1 MILKKGILF
10 ILLAVCF
17 FALGGTLFYFTLG
30 IRLLLIS
37 AFWGRFCKYFWIA
50 FLLGIC
56 FLIPGVCLA
65 KKARRLKKE
74 AKMQGAVPA
83 QTAPAVTAAGTE
95 ATVENAP
102 AEASAETDEEQVE
115 TAKDSSETEI

>member
-1 MILKKGILF
+1 MKKGILF

-17 FALGGTLFYFTLG
+17 LGLGGTLFYFTFG

-56 FLIPGVCLA
+56 FLIPGVCLV

-74 AKMQGAVPA
+74 AKRQEAVPA
-83 QTAPAVTAAGTE
+83 QTAPAETAAGTE

-102 AEASAETDEEQVE
+102 AEVSAETAKEQTD